1 MFSTAN
7 VSRYTVPFKEV
18 PVQAQRPPEDRFSK
32 EQEVLK
38 RIRSSIQR
46 RDRVPPSEGCHL
58 VSGTQSRRVLLH
70 SVSSLQKEWADE
82 ICHQSETAQ
91 PELELGLYE
100 EGKVKHIN
108 GPTYLIPYQ
117 MYLLVHR
124 SKVQSM
130 VGIYKNFSMCMCLEA
145 HGHVIMTTI

>member
-1 MFSTAN
+1 MRSAIN
-7 VSRYTVPFKEV
+7 
-18 PVQAQRPPEDRFSK
+18 
-32 EQEVLK
+32 LK
-38 RIRSSIQR
+38 QLSQI
-46 RDRVPPSEGCHL
+46 
-58 VSGTQSRRVLLH
+58 
-70 SVSSLQKEWADE
+70 
-82 ICHQSETAQ
+82 
-91 PELELGLYE
+91 ELELGLYE

-145 HGHVIMTTI
+145 HGAHGHVIMTTI